1 MCTPKLPTTQLDR
14 SQVVVAALKRR
25 DKMALR
31 VHRFLEE
38 TVLVVALHLYKV
50 LAAVLVLAQMV
61 LLQPRVKV
69 VPVVQVLLRRFQVL
83 QLHTAVVAAVELGV
97 LLRVIAALVVTVAAD
112 LEVLLVERAQM
123 EPGIQAV
130 VVAV

>member
-1 MCTPKLPTTQLDR
+1 M
-14 SQVVVAALKRR
+14 VVAALKRR